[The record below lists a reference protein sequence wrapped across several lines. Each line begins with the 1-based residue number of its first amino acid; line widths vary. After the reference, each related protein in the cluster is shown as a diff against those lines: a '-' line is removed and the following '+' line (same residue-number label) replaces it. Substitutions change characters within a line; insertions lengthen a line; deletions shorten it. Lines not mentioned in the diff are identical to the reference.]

1 MSSVLYAISKLWRK
15 GLESSCFF
23 GYRVSNN
30 YLANGFL
37 KHGPLWVSGTR
48 TWYFYDQF
56 KYGDEMVGWHYRLK
70 GHEFKQAPGVGDRQ
84 GSLAC
89 CSPGGSRVG
98 TRLSDWMNWT
108 NTGSPRDWLG
118 LLSSPV
124 IFLNLMLGF
133 NQPLLLDFSM
143 QWEG

>member
-1 MSSVLYAISKLWRK
+1 MEERI
-15 GLESSCFF
+15 GICCFL

-56 KYGDEMVGWHYRLK
+56 KYGMRWLDGITDSKDMSLSKFRELVMDREAWHAAVH
-70 GHEFKQAPGVGDRQ
+70 GITESEH
-84 GSLAC
+84 
-89 CSPGGSRVG
+89 
-98 TRLSDWMNWT
+98 DWAAELNWT
-108 NTGSPRDWLG
+108 NTGSPSDWLG

-124 IFLNLMLGF
+124 IFLNLVLGF
-133 NQPLLLDFSM
+133 NQPLTSWFLDAMGRIDEHMIQQFN
-143 QWEG
+143 